1 MTAPSPQGG
10 LANGSRECA
19 PDDKL
24 RAIRRSPT
32 IKRRVAPEPVIG
44 PRFARTRWANPA
56 LRADTVDVKYR
67 GDVHARL
74 SIVAARRERVSFS
87 AAQLVPTIHGQK
99 ERKFGGA
106 ALVLTI
112 ALGPLRSC
120 LAFVK
125 P

>member
-1 MTAPSPQGG
+1 MFGIPRHCKPTGR
-10 LANGSRECA
+10 AN
-19 PDDKL
+19 
-24 RAIRRSPT
+24 
-32 IKRRVAPEPVIG
+32 
-44 PRFARTRWANPA
+44 ARTRWANPA

-67 GDVHARL
+67 GDVDARL

-112 ALGPLRSC
+112 ALGLLRSC